1 MPGKMGKKVVV
12 IIPARMASS
21 RFPGKPLAK
30 IMGRPMIEHVYR
42 RAALSPFVDG
52 VYIAT
57 PDAEIMEAAEA
68 FGGNAIMTS
77 IHHQRASDRVAEAIR
92 NIEADV
98 VINLQGDEPMIR
110 PEMLELAAL
119 PLLEDPTIPVSNL
132 AAPITSEEE
141 WQDPNTI
148 KMVRDPQGFALYLS
162 REPIPTNRILGW
174 GDIPVIKQVNVV
186 PFQRD
191 FLLKYNSLPPTPLEI
206 AESIDM
212 LRVLEH
218 GYKLKL
224 IDCDVGH
231 TCRGYTTGP
240 GVGGEAHG
248 AGPSGQRCTLVRGR
262 FRVYAP
268 ARQER
273 PGMDAAVVLTGEIWR
288 LRPA

>member
-224 IDCDVGH
+224 IDCDVDTH
-231 TCRGYTTGP
+231 AVDTP
-240 GVGGEAHG
+240 QDLA
-248 AGPSGQRCTLVRGR
+248 LVEKLMEQDPL
-262 FRVYAP
+262 VSDAP
-268 ARQER
+268 
-273 PGMDAAVVLTGEIWR
+273 
-288 LRPA
+288 